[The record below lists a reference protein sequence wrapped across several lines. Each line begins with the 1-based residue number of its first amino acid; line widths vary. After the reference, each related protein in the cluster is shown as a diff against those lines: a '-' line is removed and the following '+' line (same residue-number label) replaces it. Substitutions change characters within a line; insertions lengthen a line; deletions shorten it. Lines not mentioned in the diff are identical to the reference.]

1 MTQIS
6 HIRKKEKATLN
17 PGSSLHL
24 HFFGNKPCPCQK
36 SYMTFHRKLC
46 TIHLRICREDKLY
59 STAAGN
65 KIFILECCIYLHTTL
80 ARKKKKPGM
89 WEFLVIRYKHVYF
102 LQDYSWIPFE
112 VISHHAHGGNLQAEK
127 LEQKQGR
134 SFWPH
139 LQFCVE

>member
-46 TIHLRICREDKLY
+46 TVHLSVGKINCTLQLRETRSLFWSVA
-59 STAAGN
+59 STS
-65 KIFILECCIYLHTTL
+65 IPPWHV
-80 ARKKKKPGM
+80 KKTPGM
-89 WEFLVIRYKHVYF
+89 SEFLVIRYKHVYF